1 MSSQYDKLRG
11 LLESQETFPF
21 DYTHKFI
28 GRNTPSFFQSV
39 AALEAQFPKARR
51 VTERRSADDKHVSLT
66 YLLNADNADEIIAL
80 LQATSLLNDLRV
92 IL

>member
-1 MSSQYDKLRG
+1 MSSQYDKLRE
-11 LLESQETFPF
+11 LLIAQETFPF

-28 GRNTPSFFQSV
+28 GKNTAAFAQSV

-51 VTERRSADDKHVSLT
+51 VTERRTADGKHISFT
-66 YLLNADNADEIIAL
+66 YIFNAASADEIIAL

-92 IL
+92 LL